1 MFHAL
6 LGEPGAKGRD
16 HLLQQDNN
24 GLNLGLRMS
33 EWKLLRLRNKG
44 TSKAVVSKKKRPDA
58 DGPYRLYHLPEDA
71 AETKDLSAANLEKL
85 KEMIAK
91 MDEIVAAP
99 SRR

>member
-44 TSKAVVSKKKRPDA
+44 ALPRRSCRKR
-58 DGPYRLYHLPEDA
+58 
-71 AETKDLSAANLEKL
+71 SVN
-85 KEMIAK
+85 
-91 MDEIVAAP
+91 
-99 SRR
+99 